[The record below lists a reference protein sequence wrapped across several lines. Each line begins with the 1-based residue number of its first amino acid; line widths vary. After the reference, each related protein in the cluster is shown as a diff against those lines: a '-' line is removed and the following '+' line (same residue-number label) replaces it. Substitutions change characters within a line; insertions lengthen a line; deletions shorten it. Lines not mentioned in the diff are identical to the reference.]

1 MKSEYC
7 SHCNIEHPP
16 INGLLSNEIV
26 RESHRVNYRN
36 LHFEIWIIEHPN
48 SHFWAWAIPTGTTEK
63 LINEI
68 LYKLN
73 YSIPSFN
80 EGYYMAGY
88 IYREECLKTKELAL
102 EDCKK
107 ELIEI
112 TNTILDS
119 LLPSEEKKVNRLKE
133 ILKEIVG
140 HICPKCKG
148 ALKRVYPNP
157 EYWMCYHCIKG
168 YNNEELKGE
177 MKNDNL

>member
-1 MKSEYC
+1 VSLEYAISGKEIRKMKSEYC

-36 LHFEIWIIEHPN
+36 LQFEIWIIEHPN

-68 LYKLN
+68 LYKLD

-112 TNTILDS
+112 TNTILYS

-133 ILKEIVG
+133 ILTEIG
-140 HICPKCKG
+140 DKKQ
-148 ALKRVYPNP
+148 
-157 EYWMCYHCIKG
+157 
-168 YNNEELKGE
+168 
-177 MKNDNL
+177 